1 MSEALPYLLSLY
13 VDRPHDQAS
22 RVLLIQPDPVAAFA
36 EGLSPAL
43 PGHTFLR
50 SLAISWA
57 SALGSYGR
65 VEGAAS
71 FWRSPRRMRWRPLG
85 LARRSGIAPS
95 RTARRMVSSQ
105 RPVSR
110 PAWLTSRSA
119 SSQAWTAPSSF
130 LSKAVRAA
138 AACSAPLSRSVSV

>member
-50 SLAISWA
+50 SLAMSWA

-65 VEGAAS
+65 VAGAAS
-71 FWRSPRRMRWRPLG
+71 FCRSPRRTRIWSFRF
-85 LARRSGIAPS
+85 ARLSEMVPS
-95 RTARRMVSSQ
+95 RTARRMVSSH
-105 RPVSR
+105 RRVS
-110 PAWLTSRSA
+110 SA
-119 SSQAWTAPSSF
+119 AVAVSSSALSHAAAAARSF
-130 LSKAVRAA
+130 LSRAIRAEA
-138 AACSAPLSRSVSV
+138 A